1 MYRLYSVFTID
12 CLLIGFRVLYFLLYL
27 LLQLEKEY
35 VCRVEGEFPDGEV
48 VCEEPILVVSFK
60 VGLCRV
66 DPKGKDSRTVFQKL
80 SYNGCSSVVRC
91 LPLTG
96 RTHQIRVHLQYLG
109 FPILN
114 DPIYGS
120 SAWGPNRG
128 KGGLVGKND
137 QELLEALIEE
147 HRSKE
152 SLHLLDITDEVVSGK
167 SELDAGTSSGALVN
181 NALTVKN
188 ESGSTACEES
198 TSNDKEAEMNITQA
212 AEKDEELSRTADAT
226 KVVRDLLCSEC
237 KIVRPDPTA
246 KELVMYLHALR
257 YKGPDFE
264 YSTHLPDWAKEDWVQ
279 N

>member
-1 MYRLYSVFTID
+1 M
-12 CLLIGFRVLYFLLYL
+12 
-27 LLQLEKEY
+27 
-35 VCRVEGEFPDGEV
+35 EGEFPDNEV

-66 DPKGKDSRTVFQKL
+66 DPKGKESRTVFQKL
-80 SYNGCSSVVRC
+80 SHNGRSSVVRC

-128 KGGLVGKND
+128 KGGLVGKDD

-152 SLHLLDITDEVVSGK
+152 SLHLLDISDEVLSGK
-167 SELDAGTSSGALVN
+167 SEPNAGTGGGARVN
-181 NALTVKN
+181 SALTAMT
-188 ESGSTACEES
+188 ESVHAEES
-198 TSNDKEAEMNITQA
+198 ATSITSNDKEAETNDTQA
-212 AEKDEELSRTADAT
+212 NESRYHPEELSRTANES
-226 KVVRDLLCSEC
+226 KVVKDHLCSEC
-237 KIVRPDPTA
+237 KIVRPDPTE

-264 YSTHLPDWAKEDWVQ
+264 YFTQLPDWAKEDWVQ
-279 N
+279 D

>member
-1 MYRLYSVFTID
+1 M
-12 CLLIGFRVLYFLLYL
+12 
-27 LLQLEKEY
+27 
-35 VCRVEGEFPDGEV
+35 CRVEGEFPDSEV

-66 DPKGKDSRTVFQKL
+66 DPNGKDSRTVFQKL
-80 SYNGCSSVVRC
+80 SYNGHSSVVRC

-128 KGGLVGKND
+128 KGGMVGKND

-152 SLHLLDITDEVVSGK
+152 SLHLLDISDEVLSEK
-167 SELDAGTSSGALVN
+167 SKPNMGTSDSVLLN
-181 NALTVKN
+181 NTLTVMS
-188 ESGSTACEES
+188 ESVNTEES
-198 TSNDKEAEMNITQA
+198 TTTLHDNQAERKSTQA
-212 AEKDEELSRTADAT
+212 KESSYHSEELSSTSTDS
-226 KVVRDLLCSEC
+226 KVVRDHLCSEC
-237 KIVRPDPTA
+237 KIVRPDPTEE
-246 KELVMYLHALR
+246 ELVMYLHALR

-264 YSTHLPDWAKEDWVQ
+264 YSTPLPDWAKEDWVQ
-279 N
+279 D

>member
-1 MYRLYSVFTID
+1 M
-12 CLLIGFRVLYFLLYL
+12 LIHIFVC

-35 VCRVEGEFPDGEV
+35 VCRVEGKFPVSEI

-66 DPKGKDSRTVFQKL
+66 DPKGKDSRTVFQRL
-80 SYNGCSSVVRC
+80 SYNGHSSVVRC

-120 SAWGPNRG
+120 SAWGPTRG

-137 QELLEALIEE
+137 QQLLEALIEE

-152 SLHLLDITDEVVSGK
+152 SLHLLDISDEVLSGK
-167 SELDAGTSSGALVN
+167 SETNPGTGAGALVN
-181 NALTVKN
+181 SALTVMT
-188 ESGSTACEES
+188 ESVNTACDES
-198 TSNDKEAEMNITQA
+198 TVNTTINDKEAETISTPAQ
-212 AEKDEELSRTADAT
+212 ESSYHTKELSKSANMTH
-226 KVVRDLLCSEC
+226 VVRDHLCSEC
-237 KIVRPDPTA
+237 KIVRPDPTE

-264 YSTHLPDWAKEDWVQ
+264 YSTQLPAWAKEDWVED
-279 N
+279 

>member
-1 MYRLYSVFTID
+1 M
-12 CLLIGFRVLYFLLYL
+12 
-27 LLQLEKEY
+27 
-35 VCRVEGEFPDGEV
+35 EGEFPDTEV

-66 DPKGKDSRTVFQKL
+66 DPKGKDCRTVFQKL
-80 SYNGCSSVVRC
+80 SYNGRSSVVRC

-152 SLHLLDITDEVVSGK
+152 SLHLLDISDEVLSGN
-167 SELDAGTSSGALVN
+167 SEPNAGTSGGAVVN
-181 NALTVKN
+181 SALTDIVESVK
-188 ESGSTACEES
+188 TVCEES
-198 TSNDKEAEMNITQA
+198 TTNATSNDNEAETNSTEAKESSSQS
-212 AEKDEELSRTADAT
+212 EKLSTTANVT
-226 KVVRDLLCSEC
+226 KVVRDHLCSEC
-237 KIVRPDPTA
+237 KIVRPDPTE

-264 YSTHLPDWAKEDWVQ
+264 YSTQLPDWAKEDWVQ
-279 N
+279 D

>member
-1 MYRLYSVFTID
+1 MD
-12 CLLIGFRVLYFLLYL
+12 
-27 LLQLEKEY
+27 
-35 VCRVEGEFPDGEV
+35 GEFPDSEV

-66 DPKGKDSRTVFQKL
+66 DPKGKDCRTVFQKL
-80 SYNGCSSVVRC
+80 SYNGRSSVVRC

-120 SAWGPNRG
+120 SAWGPDRG
-128 KGGLVGKND
+128 KGGMVGKND

-152 SLHLLDITDEVVSGK
+152 SLHLLDISDEVLTEK
-167 SELDAGTSSGALVN
+167 SEPDAGTSGGALVN
-181 NALTVKN
+181 NATL
-188 ESGSTACEES
+188 EES
-198 TSNDKEAEMNITQA
+198 TISTTSNGKEAETNSTQA
-212 AEKDEELSRTADAT
+212 STKELSSSSDEP
-226 KVVRDLLCSEC
+226 KVVRDHLCSEC
-237 KIVRPDPTA
+237 KIVRPDPTE

-264 YSTHLPDWAKEDWVQ
+264 YSSPLPDWAKEDWVQ
-279 N
+279 D

>member
-1 MYRLYSVFTID
+1 M
-12 CLLIGFRVLYFLLYL
+12 
-27 LLQLEKEY
+27 
-35 VCRVEGEFPDGEV
+35 EGEFPDSEV
-48 VCEEPILVVSFK
+48 VCEKPILVVSFK

-80 SYNGCSSVVRC
+80 SYNGHSSVVRC
-91 LPLTG
+91 FPLTG

-109 FPILN
+109 FLILN

-152 SLHLLDITDEVVSGK
+152 SLHLLDISDEVLSGK
-167 SELDAGTSSGALVN
+167 GEPNVGTSGGALVN
-181 NALTVKN
+181 NALTVMA
-188 ESGSTACEES
+188 ESVITACEES
-198 TSNDKEAEMNITQA
+198 TTSTNSNDNEAVTKSTQA
-212 AEKDEELSRTADAT
+212 KESSYCSETSSGTADAARI
-226 KVVRDLLCSEC
+226 VRDHLCSEC
-237 KIVRPDPTA
+237 KIIRPDPTE

-264 YSTHLPDWAKEDWVQ
+264 YSTQLPDWAKEDWVQ
-279 N
+279 D